1 MSVALTHKLNTA
13 DLFCEYPIA
22 EQKAGTH
29 EYIIAITAQHSF
41 FCGMQAMARWT
52 GLGYRVLGLAVGKLL
67 PATAANKQQLSRL
80 NLLTLKQHVSD
91 LRMIGLAIIETQV
104 RADAAV
110 TIKQMQDRLLHV
122 RAVF

>member
-1 MSVALTHKLNTA
+1 MSVALTHKLLTA
-13 DLFCEYPIA
+13 DLLREYQPQL
-22 EQKAGTH
+22 QKTGTH
-29 EYIIAITAQHSF
+29 DSIIAMTAQHSF
-41 FCGMQAMARWT
+41 SCDMQAMARWT

-67 PATAANKQQLSRL
+67 PATAADKQQLSRL

-110 TIKQMQDRLLHV
+110 TIKQMHDRLLPV